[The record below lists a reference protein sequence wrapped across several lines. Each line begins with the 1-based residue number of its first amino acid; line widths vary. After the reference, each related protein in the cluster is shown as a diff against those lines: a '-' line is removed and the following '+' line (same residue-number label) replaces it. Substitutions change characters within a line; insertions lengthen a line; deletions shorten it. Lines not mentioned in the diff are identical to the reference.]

1 MNKSKYRAIIIS
13 PHLDDAVF
21 SCGGA
26 ITQMVKEG
34 PVLVINIFTRYLS
47 GMKFHGI
54 VMGDERHKE
63 EQSVADFLGFESLNL
78 DELDAIFRRKEY
90 QKISKIFN
98 PPILEDVNWLPTL
111 REKIFSMLAKLE
123 YQQLYIPL
131 GIGWHVDHILTNQV
145 FEPMFGDPKLFFYED
160 TPYCLIRRTTYHRLN
175 EFATFAISPNDKS
188 LCQVNNLL
196 AGWQTSISY
205 GRTAM
210 MKNIK
215 PWVVRLFAYPVVS
228 IFLFRLL
235 SRHRKNINAFN
246 KISLK
251 PHIVDINESFE
262 KKIDAMMLY
271 SSQFKE
277 FFINRKDCEDSL
289 KRYAGSMQN
298 GLNKLERYWGSK

>member
-21 SCGGA
+21 SCGGV
-26 ITQMVKEG
+26 ISQMVKEG

-90 QKISKIFN
+90 QKISKIFY
-98 PPILEDVNWLPTL
+98 PPIPEDVNWLPSL
-111 REKIFSMLAKLE
+111 REKIFSILAKLE

-145 FEPMFGDPKLFFYED
+145 FEPMYGDPKLLFYED
-160 TPYCLIRRTTYHRLN
+160 TPYCLIRHTSYYRLS
-175 EFATFAISPNDKS
+175 EFASIKISPNDKS
-188 LCQVNNLL
+188 LSQVTNLK

-205 GRTAM
+205 GQTAM

-235 SRHRKNINAFN
+235 SRHRKNFNVSN
-246 KISLK
+246 KINLK
-251 PHIVDINESFE
+251 PHVVDINGTFE
-262 KKIDAMMLY
+262 KKLDAMMLY

-277 FFINRKDCEDSL
+277 FFISRKDCEDSL
-289 KRYAGSMQN
+289 KRYADSLQN
-298 GLNKLERYWGSK
+298 GSTTLERFWGI